1 VIYVKAST
9 ELFSRIQ
16 LWVLA
21 AVIILGCGVN
31 VYLLNWNQP
40 AKVILIDLIFL
51 ACANAGVAAVL
62 YGLVN
67 LVKKAIGRG
76 KDVKWGRVLWPM
88 FLGALVVLSVLGIYS
103 VE

>member
-1 VIYVKAST
+1 MIYVKAST

-40 AKVILIDLIFL
+40 AKVILIGLIFL

-76 KDVKWGRVLWPM
+76 KDVKWGAILWPVAS
-88 FLGALVVLSVLGIYS
+88 GSLVTILLYAVYS